1 MSQNSL
7 LSVVKLRLISEL
19 QRAISNHQVY
29 RDKVKVYHKFPLT
42 ERESLAV
49 VLKNA
54 SASRIKLSADDS
66 AGTLKSH
73 LALAKAGN
81 KPTGCLEWVWED
93 AAHMTG
99 LIQGED
105 LSSQIQGTST
115 FGQNRVFY
123 TAVKPIISG
132 YHNTVPADNFR
143 QVTVK
148 KNGLPCFPEY
158 VNGSKGM
165 IILPMAPVVGD
176 TLTIDY
182 YYSSLTPP
190 GRYYIEVISGRRFVI
205 DPLYQVRD
213 EEVITRTTGLETT
226 VSLAHGGLFGEFE
239 VLYTMMR
246 KSSNKLYLKKSTTP
260 TPTLDD
266 DYTIT
271 TAGVITFLR
280 PLPKDTSLF
289 ANYRWSPGTTM
300 GPFDIPEDFHYN
312 NTALPGVVLAFS
324 NQLDEGTKMV
334 VIVYPQREPAA
345 SVYSGHYRMSFDIE
359 VFAKDP
365 IQLPDLTDHIIN
377 EIWSNRRLKLM
388 EEGLTIE
395 EMDPTGESEEPF
407 DNNTGD
413 LYYKN
418 SISLQ
423 MMTEWK
429 KFVPFNTEI
438 MDFDTK
444 LYQYMNLKDYIVTN
458 QDKVLE
464 LRLQPGAV
472 PFEVVYPKTGY
483 ARYM

>member
-1 MSQNSL
+1 MSDHNL
-7 LSVVKLRLISEL
+7 LRVVKLRLIDEL
-19 QRAISNHQVY
+19 QRAVGNHQVY

-42 ERESLAV
+42 ERESFGV

-73 LALAKAGN
+73 LALAKAGD

-93 AAHMTG
+93 TAHMTEYMV
-99 LIQGED
+99 GED

-115 FGQNRVFY
+115 YGQNRVFY
-123 TAVKPIISG
+123 TAIKPVISG
-132 YHNTVPADNFR
+132 HNNTVPADNFR
-143 QVTVK
+143 QVSVK
-148 KNGLPCFPEY
+148 KNGLPVFPEY
-158 VNGSKGM
+158 VNGNKGM
-165 IILPMAPVVGD
+165 IILPTAPVVGD

-182 YYSSLTPP
+182 YYNNLTPP
-190 GRYYIEVISGRRFVI
+190 GRYYIEVVANRQFVI

-213 EEVITRTTGLETT
+213 EEVITSTTGLETT
-226 VSLAHGGLFGEFE
+226 VSLAHGGLYGDFD
-239 VLYTMMR
+239 VLYTM
-246 KSSNKLYLKKSTTP
+246 KYKTSNKIYLQKSTTV
-260 TPTLDD
+260 TPTIDD

-271 TAGVITFLR
+271 PAGVITFLR
-280 PLPKDTSLF
+280 PLPVDTTLF
-289 ANYRWSPGTTM
+289 ANYRWTPGTTM
-300 GPFDIPEDFHYN
+300 GPYDIPEDFHYN
-312 NTALPGVVLAFS
+312 NTVLPGVVLAFS
-324 NQLDEGTKMV
+324 NQLDAGTKMV
-334 VIVYPQREPAA
+334 LIVYPQREPAA
-345 SVYSGHYRMSFDIE
+345 MVYSGHYRMSFDIE